1 MDRRGVQFHPER
13 AGQIGQLADPWHEKV
28 VGPLRDVRTRWKAD
42 AKEDEELTALR
53 DRLKTLELDA
63 ERELLVR
70 LQRLTKDWPERDAQ
84 PTGVWLEA
92 LAGGAA
98 QASPD
103 ALQILLRAVRGRISG
118 WSAWCRGHCRS
129 SRRCG
134 RWSGRCRDSRL
145 GGRFCSSLRSDWLGA
160 RRLG

>member
-1 MDRRGVQFHPER
+1 MLSDLWSFTLDFYARPGVEQACLNLQANGANVCALLCGVWMDRRGVQFDPER
-13 AGQIGQLADPWHEKV
+13 ARQIRQLADPWHEQV
-28 VGPLRDVRTRWKAD
+28 VGPLRDIRTRWKAN
-42 AKEDEELTALR
+42 ATGDEELKALR

-70 LQRLTKDWPERDAQ
+70 LQRLTEDWPQRDAQ

-103 ALQILLRAVRGRISG
+103 ALHILLRAGTDI
-118 WSAWCRGHCRS
+118 A
-129 SRRCG
+129 
-134 RWSGRCRDSRL
+134 
-145 GGRFCSSLRSDWLGA
+145 
-160 RRLG
+160 

>member
-1 MDRRGVQFHPER
+1 MTMLSDLWSFTLDFYARPGVEQACLNLQANGANVCALLCGVWMDRRGVQFDPER
-13 AGQIGQLADPWHEKV
+13 ARQIGQLADPWHEQV
-28 VGPLRDVRTRWKAD
+28 VGPLRDIRTRWKAD
-42 AKEDEELTALR
+42 AIGDEELKALR

-70 LQRLTKDWPERDAQ
+70 LQRLTEDWPQRDAQ

-103 ALQILLRAVRGRISG
+103 ALHILLRAGTDI
-118 WSAWCRGHCRS
+118 A
-129 SRRCG
+129 
-134 RWSGRCRDSRL
+134 
-145 GGRFCSSLRSDWLGA
+145 
-160 RRLG
+160 

>member
-1 MDRRGVQFHPER
+1 MLSDLWSFTLDFYARPGVEQACLTLQASGANVCALLCGVWMDRRGVQFDSER
-13 AGQIGQLADPWHEKV
+13 ARQIGQLADPWHEKV

-42 AKEDEELTALR
+42 AVEDEELKALR

-84 PTGVWLEA
+84 PTGVWLGA

-98 QASPD
+98 QASPG
-103 ALQILLRAVRGRISG
+103 ALQILLRAGTDI
-118 WSAWCRGHCRS
+118 A
-129 SRRCG
+129 
-134 RWSGRCRDSRL
+134 
-145 GGRFCSSLRSDWLGA
+145 
-160 RRLG
+160 

>member
-1 MDRRGVQFHPER
+1 MLSDLWSFTLDFYARPGVEQACLNLQANGANVCALLCGVWMDRRGVQFDPER
-13 AGQIGQLADPWHEKV
+13 ARQIGQLADPWHEQV
-28 VGPLRDVRTRWKAD
+28 VGPLRDIRTRWKAD
-42 AKEDEELTALR
+42 ATGDEELKALR

-70 LQRLTKDWPERDAQ
+70 LQRLTKDWPQRDAQ

-103 ALQILLRAVRGRISG
+103 ALHILLRAGTDI
-118 WSAWCRGHCRS
+118 A
-129 SRRCG
+129 
-134 RWSGRCRDSRL
+134 
-145 GGRFCSSLRSDWLGA
+145 
-160 RRLG
+160 

>member
-1 MDRRGVQFHPER
+1 MTMLSDLWSFTLDFYARPGVEQACLNLQANGANVCALLCGVWMDRRGVQFDPER
-13 AGQIGQLADPWHEKV
+13 ARQIGQLADPWHEQV
-28 VGPLRDVRTRWKAD
+28 VGPLRDIRTRWKAD
-42 AKEDEELTALR
+42 ATGDEELKALR

-70 LQRLTKDWPERDAQ
+70 LQRLTEDWPQRDAQ

-103 ALQILLRAVRGRISG
+103 ALHILLRAGTDI
-118 WSAWCRGHCRS
+118 A
-129 SRRCG
+129 
-134 RWSGRCRDSRL
+134 
-145 GGRFCSSLRSDWLGA
+145 
-160 RRLG
+160 

>member
-1 MDRRGVQFHPER
+1 MLSDLWSFTLDFYARPGVEQACLNLQANGANVCALLCGVWMDRRGVQFDPER
-13 AGQIGQLADPWHEKV
+13 ARQIGQLADPWHEQV

-42 AKEDEELTALR
+42 AIEDEELKALR

-98 QASPD
+98 HASPD
-103 ALQILLRAVRGRISG
+103 ALQILLRAGTDI
-118 WSAWCRGHCRS
+118 A
-129 SRRCG
+129 
-134 RWSGRCRDSRL
+134 
-145 GGRFCSSLRSDWLGA
+145 
-160 RRLG
+160 

>member
-1 MDRRGVQFHPER
+1 MLSDLWSFTLDFYARPGVEQACLNLQANGANVCALLCGVWMDRRGVQFDPER
-13 AGQIGQLADPWHEKV
+13 ARQIGQLADPWHEQV
-28 VGPLRDVRTRWKAD
+28 VGPLRDIRTRWKAD
-42 AKEDEELTALR
+42 ATGDEELKALR

-70 LQRLTKDWPERDAQ
+70 LQRLTEDWPQRDAQ

-103 ALQILLRAVRGRISG
+103 AMHILLRAGTDI
-118 WSAWCRGHCRS
+118 A
-129 SRRCG
+129 
-134 RWSGRCRDSRL
+134 
-145 GGRFCSSLRSDWLGA
+145 
-160 RRLG
+160 

>member
-1 MDRRGVQFHPER
+1 MLSDLWSFTLDFYARPGVEQACLNLQANGANVCALLCGVWMDRRGVQFDPER
-13 AGQIGQLADPWHEKV
+13 ARQIGQLADPWHEQV
-28 VGPLRDVRTRWKAD
+28 VGPLRDIRTRWKAD
-42 AKEDEELTALR
+42 AIGDEELKALR

-70 LQRLTKDWPERDAQ
+70 LQRLTEDWPQRDAQ

-103 ALQILLRAVRGRISG
+103 ALHILLRAGTDI
-118 WSAWCRGHCRS
+118 A
-129 SRRCG
+129 
-134 RWSGRCRDSRL
+134 
-145 GGRFCSSLRSDWLGA
+145 
-160 RRLG
+160 

>member
-1 MDRRGVQFHPER
+1 MTMLSDLWSFTLDFYARPGVEQACLNLQANGANVCALLCGVWMDRRGVQFDPER
-13 AGQIGQLADPWHEKV
+13 ARQIGQLADPWHEQV
-28 VGPLRDVRTRWKAD
+28 VGPLRDIRTRWKAD
-42 AKEDEELTALR
+42 AIGDEELKALR

-70 LQRLTKDWPERDAQ
+70 LQRLAEDWPQRDAQ

-103 ALQILLRAVRGRISG
+103 ALHILLRAGTDI
-118 WSAWCRGHCRS
+118 A
-129 SRRCG
+129 
-134 RWSGRCRDSRL
+134 
-145 GGRFCSSLRSDWLGA
+145 
-160 RRLG
+160 

>member
-1 MDRRGVQFHPER
+1 MLSDLWSFTLDFYARPGVEQACLNLQANGANVCALLCGVWMDRRGVQFDPER
-13 AGQIGQLADPWHEKV
+13 ARQIGQLADPWHEQV
-28 VGPLRDVRTRWKAD
+28 VGPLRDIRTRWKAD
-42 AKEDEELTALR
+42 AIGDEELKALR

-70 LQRLTKDWPERDAQ
+70 LQRLTEDWPQRDAQ

-103 ALQILLRAVRGRISG
+103 ALHILLRAG
-118 WSAWCRGHCRS
+118 
-129 SRRCG
+129 
-134 RWSGRCRDSRL
+134 
-145 GGRFCSSLRSDWLGA
+145 SDIA
-160 RRLG
+160 